1 MLSGRGSQ
9 VAVGFLLLTIGVA
22 GVALAVRRGPDRQ
35 AQPDVG
41 VKISGLDGTVQ
52 VFVGCEQAAV
62 VTSGEARELDL
73 GRMPSDEVIFVS
85 VTSHDHNPSWDVEAF
100 SNGEA
105 IFEDRREPAEVL
117 GFETEANAI
126 VSAEAFTAGGH
137 EQLGSIGCQA
147 PGLVDRA
154 EVPEYLQSPD
164 ESEVPAA
171 KAEESPYR
179 PRHFPYDQI
188 DAVGRWSLPALALLG
203 VIMAF
208 GSTPIRRLAR
218 SYGSHIGGTAGVLGV
233 LGILLTLV
241 TTIALGVLLAALT
254 FAGVALLFAVSL
266 ILLFGLE
273 GPAGASGAEG

>member
-9 VAVGFLLLTIGVA
+9 IAVGFLLLAIGVA
-22 GVALAVRRGPDRQ
+22 GVALAVRRESDRQ
-35 AQPDVG
+35 AQPDVV
-41 VKISGLDGTVQ
+41 VKISDVDGTVQ
-52 VFVGCEQAAV
+52 VSVGCEQAAV

-73 GRMPSDEVIFVS
+73 GRMPPDEMIFVS
-85 VTSHDHNPSWDVEAF
+85 VTSHDHSPSWDVEAF

-105 IFEDRREPAEVL
+105 VFEGTQGHAEVL

-126 VSAEAFTAGGH
+126 VSAEAFTAGGRQH
-137 EQLGSIGCQA
+137 LDQIGCQA
-147 PGLVDRA
+147 PGLVD
-154 EVPEYLQSPD
+154 ETQVPEYLQSPD

-188 DAVGRWSLPALALLG
+188 DAAGRWSLPALALLG

-208 GSTPIRRLAR
+208 GSAPIRRLAWSYR
-218 SYGSHIGGTAGVLGV
+218 SHLGGTAGVLSV
-233 LGILLTLV
+233 LGILLTV
-241 TTIALGVLLAALT
+241 ATTIALGVLLAALT

-273 GPAGASGAEG
+273 GPAGAGGAEG